1 MSAPIDGRLH
11 RLLLDYLRQLEDEA
25 LQIRA
30 LPSLAEREA
39 ALADYQNLCQQVV
52 GLILATGGLRKTPR
66 RPTKERSPR
75 TLRGAGASSDQ
86 MRTGRGSDRGAASS
100 TPGAIQPPCRT
111 S

>member
-11 RLLLDYLRQLEDEA
+11 RLLLNYLRQLEDEA

-30 LPSLAEREA
+30 LPSLAEREP

-52 GLILATGGLRKTPR
+52 GLILATGGLRRTPR
-66 RPTKERSPR
+66 PPKERSPR